1 MTGYAPSMFT
11 GLIQAL
17 GTVSEVREIPTGRRL
32 AIDAGTWGY
41 RPEDGASIAVDGC
54 CLTVV
59 ESSGGL
65 HVFDVIHR
73 SLEMTTLGDL
83 SVSDP
88 VNLEHAATMETLLG
102 GHLVQGHVDGTGVV
116 REIDDGDDWRIR
128 IDAPHGV
135 REHLVDRGSI
145 TVDGVSLT
153 VARTL
158 PGEGSQAGVTGFE
171 VALIPETLERTTLR
185 ALGIGDRVNLE
196 ADAFA
201 KMVAVH
207 VDRML
212 AARGG

>member
-1 MTGYAPSMFT
+1 MFT

-17 GTVSEVREIPTGRRL
+17 GTVSEVRDIPTGRRL
-32 AIDAGTWGY
+32 TIDAASWGY

-59 ESSGGL
+59 ESSGGR

-73 SLEMTTLGDL
+73 SLEMTTLGGLAVAD
-83 SVSDP
+83 S

-102 GHLVQGHVDGTGVV
+102 GHLVQGHVDGTGVI
-116 REIDDGDDWRIR
+116 REIDAGDDWRVR
-128 IDAPHGV
+128 IEAPIGV

-153 VARTL
+153 VARTIC
-158 PGEGSQAGVTGFE
+158 GDGAQAGATGFE
-171 VALIPETLERTTLR
+171 IALIPETLERTTLR
-185 ALGIGDRVNLE
+185 DFTVGERVNLE

-212 AARGG
+212 AARDDG

>member
-1 MTGYAPSMFT
+1 MFT

-17 GTVSEVREIPTGRRL
+17 GTVSEVRDIPTGRRL
-32 AIDAGTWGY
+32 TIDAASWGY

-59 ESSGGL
+59 ESSGGR

-73 SLEMTTLGDL
+73 SLEMTTLGGLAVAD
-83 SVSDP
+83 S

-102 GHLVQGHVDGTGVV
+102 GHLVQGHVDGTGVI
-116 REIDDGDDWRIR
+116 REIDDGDDWRVR
-128 IDAPHGV
+128 IEAPIGV

-153 VARTL
+153 VARTIC
-158 PGEGSQAGVTGFE
+158 GDGSQAGATGFE
-171 VALIPETLERTTLR
+171 IALIPETLERTTLR
-185 ALGIGDRVNLE
+185 EFKIGDRVNLE

-212 AARGG
+212 AARDDG

>member
-1 MTGYAPSMFT
+1 MFT

-32 AIDAGTWGY
+32 VIDAAAWGY

-59 ESSGGL
+59 ESSGGR
-65 HVFDVIHR
+65 HAFDVIHR
-73 SLEMTTLGDL
+73 SLEMTTLGGL
-83 SVSDP
+83 AVSDP
-88 VNLEHAATMETLLG
+88 VNLEHAATMATLLG

-128 IDAPHGV
+128 IEAPEGV

-153 VARTL
+153 VARTIRSAD
-158 PGEGSQAGVTGFE
+158 PRTGVTGFE
-171 VALIPETLERTTLR
+171 IALIPETLERTTLR
-185 ALGIGDRVNLE
+185 DCRIGDRVNLE

-212 AARGG
+212 AAREDA

>member
-1 MTGYAPSMFT
+1 MFT

-17 GTVSEVREIPTGRRL
+17 GTVSEVHEIPTGRRL
-32 AIDAGTWGY
+32 SIDASDWDH

-59 ESSGGL
+59 ESSDGR

-73 SLEMTTLGDL
+73 SLEMTTLGGLAVD
-83 SVSDP
+83 DR

-116 REIDDGDDWRIR
+116 LEIDDGDDWRVR
-128 IDAPHGV
+128 IEAPPGV

-153 VARTL
+153 VARTIRAG
-158 PGEGSQAGVTGFE
+158 GEGTEVTGLE
-171 VALIPETLERTTLR
+171 IALIPETLERTTLR
-185 ALGIGDRVNLE
+185 DFVIGDRVNLE
-196 ADAFA
+196 AAAFA
-201 KMVAVH
+201 KMVAAH

-212 AARGG
+212 AERGRS